1 MAEERLVCTWCNAQ
15 NEIGQTSCSRCGAPL
30 SVEDKVTEA
39 GWRAAPRVRDST
51 SFRFGNST
59 CEVEGEI
66 VPSVQITLGGGDW
79 IYFEATTLLW
89 KEGSA
94 DWKDDGSKRS
104 GGDGS
109 LRNRR
114 NPLMTVDGPATLAL
128 ARESAG
134 ELVVLPVDD
143 DTEIDVRQ
151 DAFIAASHS
160 LRYTWKRLKGVG
172 SILHGGSMS
181 IEQFTAKGE
190 DGLLMLHG
198 SGNVFQRN
206 LGPGETIC
214 VEPGGFLYKDSSVKA
229 DKFEVSGFK
238 AHKLGGSV
246 NLMKLTGP
254 GRVGIQ
260 SMYHHH
266 DDDEDGEE

>member
-1 MAEERLVCTWCNAQ
+1 MAEERLVCGWCNAQ
-15 NEIGQTSCSRCGAPL
+15 NAVGQTSCSRCGAPL

-39 GWRAAPRVRDST
+39 GWREAPRVRDST
-51 SFRFGNST
+51 SFGFGNST

-66 VPSVQITLGGGDW
+66 VPSVEITLGGGDW
-79 IYFEATTLLW
+79 VYFEASTLLW
-89 KEGSA
+89 KDDGA
-94 DWKDDGSKRS
+94 DWKDDGSKRT

-109 LRNRR
+109 LRNRQ
-114 NPLMTVDGPATLAL
+114 NPLMTVDGPARVAL

-134 ELVVLPVDD
+134 ELVVLPIAPG
-143 DTEIDVRQ
+143 TEIDVRQ

-160 LRYTWKRLKGVG
+160 LQYKWKKLNGIG

-181 IEQFTAKGE
+181 IEQFTAQGD

-198 SGNVFQRN
+198 SGNVFQRT
-206 LGPGETIC
+206 LGDGETIC

-229 DKFEVSGFK
+229 DKFQVDGFK
-238 AHKLGGSV
+238 AHKLGGNV

-266 DDDEDGEE
+266 EDEEGEE